1 GRTRAAPGGA
11 KAGGIVVGAPI
22 AQLVELRT
30 FNPQVAGSSPAGG
43 TGAPHARRPL
53 DQPGPRWD
61 TGGMSAPTTSA
72 PALRIG
78 PLELASPVVLAPMA
92 GVTNVAFRSLCRE
105 IEREQQGSVS
115 GLYVCEMV
123 TARALVERQP
133 ATLHMAAFAPDES
146 PRSLQLYTVDAEYT
160 YAAAKMIVDEDMADH
175 IDINFGCPVPKVT
188 RRGGGSAIPYKR
200 RLFRSIV
207 AGADRAT
214 EGTDIPV
221 TVKMRVGIDDEHRT
235 HLDAGRI
242 AVDEG
247 ARAVALHAR
256 TAAQRYSGEAD
267 WSQIS
272 RLVEHVGAVSD
283 VPVLGNGDIFS
294 AEDAVRM
301 REETGCAGVVI
312 GRGCL
317 GRPWLF
323 SELAARLDGRDAP
336 TPPTLGEV
344 SRIMY
349 RHGELLAEHHG
360 EDKGMLD
367 IRKHVSWY
375 LRGFPAGS
383 GKRVALSGVRT
394 LADLAELLAD
404 LPADEPFPADG
415 YGPRG
420 RQGSA
425 SKVLLPEGWLDDPE
439 DDAAA
444 LEGAE
449 VHNSGG

>member
-1 GRTRAAPGGA
+1 
-11 KAGGIVVGAPI
+11 
-22 AQLVELRT
+22 
-30 FNPQVAGSSPAGG
+30 
-43 TGAPHARRPL
+43 
-53 DQPGPRWD
+53 
-61 TGGMSAPTTSA
+61 MSAPTTTPAS
-72 PALRIG
+72 ALRIG
-78 PLELASPVVLAPMA
+78 PFDLASPVILAPMA
-92 GVTNVAFRSLCRE
+92 GVTNVAFRTLCRE
-105 IEREQQGSVS
+105 LEREQQGTVS
-115 GLYVCEMV
+115 GLYVCEMI

-133 ATLHMAAFAPDES
+133 ATLHMATFAPDEN
-146 PRSLQLYTVDAEYT
+146 PRSLQLYTVDEKYT
-160 YAAAKMIVDEDMADH
+160 YAAAKMIVDENLADH

-207 AGADRAT
+207 AAAVRAT

-221 TVKMRVGIDDEHRT
+221 TVKMRVGIDDEHHT

-242 AVDEG
+242 AVEEG
-247 ARAVALHAR
+247 AQAVALHAR

-301 REETGCAGVVI
+301 RDETGCAGVVI

-323 SELAARLDGRDAP
+323 SELAAALSGREAP

-349 RHGELLAEHHG
+349 RHGELLAQHHG
-360 EDKGMLD
+360 EQKGMRE
-367 IRKHVSWY
+367 IRKHVAWY

-383 GKRVALSGVRT
+383 EKRVGLSGVRT
-394 LADLAELLAD
+394 LDDLAELLAD
-404 LPADEPFPADG
+404 LPSDTPFPADG

-420 RQGSA
+420 RQGSP

-439 DDAAA
+439 DDAVA
-444 LEGAE
+444 LEGADAE
-449 VHNSGG
+449 NSGG